1 METEAWGE
9 EEKDKE
15 VSERK
20 WGGAGV
26 GGGRGGEEEV
36 LRRSTWFPL
45 SAGFS

>member
-1 METEAWGE
+1 MEAWGE

-20 WGGAGV
+20 
-26 GGGRGGEEEV
+26 RGEEEEEEA
-36 LRRSTWFPL
+36 LRRSMWFPL